1 MKIYHFVLLTLS
13 FSCSASAERTLN
25 LREVAA
31 NDLSTS
37 DAPPSSSEAAPNHQQ
52 TTDKPQCALDVA
64 SLNRGD
70 VQIELP
76 GGTVGFETFPNCK
89 TIFSS
94 EFLEELGVDD
104 STCIMSVAQLTKASF
119 TISRFREYMPKE
131 ALDYLEYLKG
141 PLTTGRAGTITCEV
155 STGQFSKTHALK
167 AWRPYTMTEG
177 WHYLTYTDCNDDG
190 WIGFGGQDGTV
201 DIDMKYKGKLGYAS
215 KSSRGGSKFVSMVSA
230 SYNIGNVGE
239 AATNACCSPEPGVA
253 RDCSA
258 VHTMIDSFDLSSVN
272 KDSL

>member
-1 MKIYHFVLLTLS
+1 MLFTIVTNVNGSLEAVPCFMHSTRYDMVDQFDLAASPNWPHQVTYDVVAWLKHTQTARAVKKMRLYFRNQRLWREEKGSISNILGNIRETRLFVGCLLDCGRALVKARTKQTT
-13 FSCSASAERTLN
+13 ASAERTLN

-155 STGQFSKTHALK
+155 STGQFSKTHAL
-167 AWRPYTMTEG
+167 
-177 WHYLTYTDCNDDG
+177 
-190 WIGFGGQDGTV
+190 
-201 DIDMKYKGKLGYAS
+201 
-215 KSSRGGSKFVSMVSA
+215 
-230 SYNIGNVGE
+230 
-239 AATNACCSPEPGVA
+239 
-253 RDCSA
+253 
-258 VHTMIDSFDLSSVN
+258 
-272 KDSL
+272 